1 MSLSFS
7 LSPCPTLSVF
17 STLFSPP
24 PPQVMVTCQ
33 KAGGVASGGPSLLPF
48 SCSTNDVLGCIMHV
62 LSQGYLRRHD
72 DSPHIVEYVAE
83 GPATPKKG
91 RAQFSFARGQL
102 GAEGGG
108 ASGHHGNP
116 LRCEPTL

>member
-1 MSLSFS
+1 MSVC
-7 LSPCPTLSVF
+7 LSPL
-17 STLFSPP
+17 
-24 PPQVMVTCQ
+24 QVVVTCQ
-33 KAGGVASGGPSLLPF
+33 KAGGGVASGGGPALLPF

-83 GPATPKKG
+83 GPTTPKKG

-108 ASGHHGNP
+108 ASSHHGNP
-116 LRCEPTL
+116 LRCEHAL